1 MAYNNDIDSI
11 TAQFYAQRNK
21 EGNNNIVQ
29 KWQDDLLLILS
40 SSFLRKLNDEEND
53 DKGLVIVKFEK
64 PFLKMADN
72 GYFLVENL
80 VDSQQ
85 FDSFARKYAISLG
98 KIDSRC
104 DEYHTAYYE
113 VIWNYRKY
121 FASFSIDQINLVID
135 SLNHGSDILKEMIVD
150 FTQLPSKYQVE
161 VLKIF
166 SKTVNTSEQSRDD
179 IKDFLCTK
187 IRKLEIK

>member
-85 FDSFARKYAISLG
+85 FDSFAREYAISLG